1 MEWTRSD
8 VIGAIGLAV
17 AIIAA
22 LAGALVIHDR
32 RIRSA
37 LVVVL
42 CLLSLIGVVSVCQR
56 RPNPQPESP
65 AAPSATDTSTTR
77 SKLPVVAAATV
88 PINQELTSNV
98 EKFVLTLT
106 AVELHANNR
115 TRWLLSARNG
125 TSEPQTIRLDY
136 QATYV
141 ADDQGNRYSVTRDS
155 VNSDLRNGFDA
166 QIPPAVRLDFW
177 IEFLERAADST
188 SFTLNL
194 INGHFATVRFAPIE
208 VALPAAGGPEPPEPA
223 ARAGV
228 KTFKVDQAV
237 ESNVED
243 FTMFLTTVD
252 ELPNGRTRWNLMA
265 FNKTNRDHTLRFN
278 YENTYCVD
286 DDGNRYAV
294 TGDSFNSKLDDGLD
308 RVLQPGVKLRF
319 WIEFEPR
326 QKTGKVFSLHL
337 VNGHFAT
344 VRLAPVQANLSNAT

>member
-17 AIIAA
+17 AVVAA

-37 LVVVL
+37 LVVIL
-42 CLLSLIGVVSVCQR
+42 CLLALVGVVSVCQR
-56 RPNPQPESP
+56 RPSPQSESP
-65 AAPSATDTSTTR
+65 VAPTATDTSTTT
-77 SKLPVVAAATV
+77 SQPPVVAAVNV
-88 PINQELTSNV
+88 PVNQELTSNV

-106 AVELHANNR
+106 TVELHANNR

-136 QATYV
+136 QASYV
-141 ADDQGNRYSVTRDS
+141 ADGQGNRYSVTRDS
-155 VNSDLRNGFDA
+155 VNSVLRNGFDA
-166 QIPPAVRLDFW
+166 AILPAVRLDFW
-177 IEFLERAADST
+177 IEFSERAAGST
-188 SFTLNL
+188 TFTLYL

-208 VALPAAGGPEPPEPA
+208 VTLPAAGGSEAPQPVA
-223 ARAGV
+223 GTGV
-228 KTFKVDQAV
+228 KIFKVDQAV
-237 ESNVED
+237 GSNIED
-243 FTMFLTTVD
+243 FTMLLTTVD
-252 ELPNGRTRWNLMA
+252 ELPNGRTRWNLAA

-278 YENTYCVD
+278 YETTYCVD

-294 TGDSFNSKLDDGLD
+294 TGDSYNSNLGDGLD

-326 QKTGKVFSLHL
+326 QKTGGVFSLHL

-344 VRLAPVQANLSNAT
+344 VRLAPVQANLSNAS